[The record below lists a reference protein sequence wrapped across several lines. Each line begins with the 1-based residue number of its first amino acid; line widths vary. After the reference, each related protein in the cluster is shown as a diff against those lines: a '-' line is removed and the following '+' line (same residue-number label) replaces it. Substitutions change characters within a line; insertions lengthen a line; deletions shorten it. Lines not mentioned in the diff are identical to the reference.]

1 MLLSEPTLSTPQ
13 AIQVSLKAALQVTVL
28 LLIGLASSSSGTP
41 IQPHQSSFGKNEAT
55 RRLGSNQNDVNG
67 QLQYASDGLYGVGR
81 SSSRPRWFQ
90 DRPREDVNELQLL
103 QNFQDRDFQG
113 GHVQS
118 APRAGPTMPEVD
130 LDLIPTEV
138 LANLFN
144 SLSATPEVG
153 GRAKRN
159 KHLRLSLTNNIDVL
173 REKLYAELA
182 RRSLLRNQSQV
193 ENANEGLA
201 SIG

>member
-1 MLLSEPTLSTPQ
+1 MLQSDPTLSTPQ
-13 AIQVSLKAALQVTVL
+13 AIKVSLKAALQVTAL

-41 IQPHQSSFGKNEAT
+41 IQPPQKLLGKHEAA
-55 RRLGSNQNDVNG
+55 RRLGSTHNDVNG
-67 QLQYASDGLYGVGR
+67 QLQYATDGFYGVGR
-81 SSSRPRWFQ
+81 TSSRPRWLQ
-90 DRPREDVNELQLL
+90 DRPQEDVNELQML
-103 QNFQDRDFQG
+103 QNFQEGDFQG
-113 GHVQS
+113 GHLR
-118 APRAGPTMPEVD
+118 PGPSMPEVD

-144 SLSATPEVG
+144 SLSATPEAV